1 MNQTQFVD
9 AIEETFKQGVE
20 ILRIKNN
27 DYAAE
32 TDPWKNFRFAEIVGV
47 GIERA
52 ILVRISDKLARISN
66 LIGKEAQVKD
76 ESIIDTLV
84 DLSNYAAILKVYL
97 ENQQLQ
103 KQVKSDKVDKQ

>member
-1 MNQTQFVD
+1 MNQTQFVE
-9 AIEETFKQGVE
+9 AIRKTFDQGLT
-20 ILRIKNN
+20 ILKAKNN
-27 DYAAE
+27 DYAEE

-47 GIERA
+47 GLERA

-66 LIGKEAQVKD
+66 ILEKEAQVKD

-97 ENQQLQ
+97 ENKHLHEA
-103 KQVKSDKVDKQ
+103 KKSDIVAK